1 MATDQP
7 VTTKEPTRP
16 EQSPELDH
24 FELALIAMR
33 RAAIKARR
41 RAIKTKGY
49 VHTWRDGKLFHDTE
63 V

>member
-1 MATDQP
+1 MTANEP
-7 VTTKEPTRP
+7 LTTEDPTTP

-33 RAAIKARR
+33 RAAVKARR
-41 RAIKTKGY
+41 RAIETKGY
-49 VHTWRDGKLFHDTE
+49 VHTWRDGKIVHDTE